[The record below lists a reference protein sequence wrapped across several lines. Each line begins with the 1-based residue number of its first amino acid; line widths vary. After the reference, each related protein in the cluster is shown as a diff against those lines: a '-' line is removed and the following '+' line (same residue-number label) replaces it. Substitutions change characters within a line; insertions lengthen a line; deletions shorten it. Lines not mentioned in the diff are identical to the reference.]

1 MQMHCPAETILKD
14 LAISALACFHPLA
27 VAERLET
34 VFPNI
39 EKIVLV
45 DVTLSK
51 ASVNI
56 GASGNRAV
64 NENGADG
71 DARAAEIEPV
81 AHLALVGANVCLAA
95 ELRVNLAFLAGSD
108 DEVEQLAQ
116 LGTAELQI
124 GVVGR
129 ATDRLDTEKAPH
141 LHLVFDEQALH
152 FFQHIDVFRTDA
164 GHNVVGGQTFLVGNQ
179 VNGTKSMVE
188 AARSFAEGIVR
199 VAQAIEANGDAT
211 HARVHQLFVHGLVIG
226 IAVADDTPW
235 EAVSPQLPPAIGQ
248 VGAHQRFAACDDHQ
262 DRIALVFGFQR
273 FDGVQ
278 KILKRHVLVARRGQT
293 VRTAV
298 LAIKVTALRTLPKE
312 VIQFVKLG
320 LFFSE
325 IVMEGL
331 EHLSLVTNYFEFAR
345 CQ

>member
-1 MQMHCPAETILKD
+1 MQMHRPAETILKD
-14 LAISALACFHPLA
+14 LAISALTRLHPLA

-34 VFPNI
+34 IFPDI

-71 DARAAEIEPV
+71 DTRAAEIKPV

-129 ATDRLDTEKAPH
+129 ATNRLDTEKAPR

-152 FFQHIDVFRTDA
+152 FFQLIDVFRTDA
-164 GHNVVGGQTFLVGNQ
+164 GHNVVGRQTFLVGNQ
-179 VNGTKSMVE
+179 IDGAKGMVE
-188 AARSFAEGIVR
+188 ATLAFTEGVMR
-199 VAQAIEANGDAT
+199 VAHAVKADGDAA
-211 HARVHQLFVHGLVIG
+211 HSRVHQFLVSGFIVG
-226 IAVADDTPW
+226 ESVADNAPW
-235 EAVSPQLPPAIGQ
+235 EAVLSQLPATVGQ
-248 VGAHQRFAACDDHQ
+248 IFTHQ
-262 DRIALVFGFQR
+262 
-273 FDGVQ
+273 
-278 KILKRHVLVARRGQT
+278 
-293 VRTAV
+293 
-298 LAIKVTALRTLPKE
+298 
-312 VIQFVKLG
+312 G
-320 LFFSE
+320 LSS
-325 IVMEGL
+325 G
-331 EHLSLVTNYFEFAR
+331 NNN
-345 CQ
+345 

>member
-1 MQMHCPAETILKD
+1 MHCPTEAALIN
-14 LAISALACFHPLA
+14 LAVSTLACFHPCA

-34 VFPNI
+34 IFPDI

-71 DARAAEIEPV
+71 DTRAAEIEPV
-81 AHLALVGANVCLAA
+81 AHLALVRADIGLAT

-129 ATDRLDTEKAPH
+129 ATNRLDTEKAPR

-152 FFQHIDVFRTDA
+152 FFQLIDVFRTDA
-164 GHNVVGGQTFLVGNQ
+164 GHNVVGRQAFLVGNQ
-179 VNGTKSMVE
+179 VDGMKGMVE
-188 AARSFAEGIVR
+188 TTLTFAEGIVR
-199 VAQAIEANGDAT
+199 VAQAIKADGDAA
-211 HARVHQLFVHGLVIG
+211 HARVHQFLVSGFIVG
-226 IAVADDTPW
+226 ESVADNAPRET
-235 EAVSPQLPPAIGQ
+235 VLSQLSATIGQ
-248 VGAHQRFAACDDHQ
+248 ILAHQRLASRDDDEH
-262 DRIALVFGFQR
+262 RIALKLGFQR
-273 FDGVQ
+273 FNRVQ
-278 KILKRHVLVARRGQT
+278 EILERHILVAR
-293 VRTAV
+293 
-298 LAIKVTALRTLPKE
+298 
-312 VIQFVKLG
+312 
-320 LFFSE
+320 
-325 IVMEGL
+325 
-331 EHLSLVTNYFEFAR
+331 
-345 CQ
+345 

>member
-1 MQMHCPAETILKD
+1 MHCPTETILKD
-14 LAISALACFHPLA
+14 LAISALTRLHPLA

-34 VFPNI
+34 IFPDI

-71 DARAAEIEPV
+71 DTRAAEIEPV

-129 ATDRLDTEKAPH
+129 ATNRLDTEKAPR

-152 FFQHIDVFRTDA
+152 FFQLIDVFRTDA
-164 GHNVVGGQTFLVGNQ
+164 GHDVIGRQTFLVGNQ
-179 VNGTKSMVE
+179 VDGENGVVKT
-188 AARSFAEGIVR
+188 ALAFAEGIVR

-211 HARVHQLFVHGLVIG
+211 HARVHQFLVSGFIVG
-226 IAVADDTPW
+226 ESVADNAPW
-235 EAVSPQLPPAIGQ
+235 EAVLSQLPATVGQ
-248 VGAHQRFAACDDHQ
+248 IFTHQ
-262 DRIALVFGFQR
+262 
-273 FDGVQ
+273 
-278 KILKRHVLVARRGQT
+278 
-293 VRTAV
+293 
-298 LAIKVTALRTLPKE
+298 
-312 VIQFVKLG
+312 G
-320 LFFSE
+320 LSS
-325 IVMEGL
+325 G
-331 EHLSLVTNYFEFAR
+331 NNN
-345 CQ
+345 